1 MQNGVTN
8 MKKVFILILI
18 ILGIKNGCYAEEI
31 KMDKKLQDGMNY
43 YFEKLI
49 PMYYKGQTF
58 EKERNLLIRNCGV
71 HMTGTNEDTI
81 HTVKGTNDIV
91 FNFYYIQDRVRQ
103 LVQTVMLTSE
113 SYNGEIYEYWIVK
126 LSDNGTPYNYAY
138 FYLTKCDSITSKR
151 CIVGISTKYQE
162 LYELKSGK
170 IFNLTINN
178 LITLY
183 KIAPWL
189 KLESFKDTKYENMIV
204 KWKKDIPYLR
214 KMNIFEKI
222 YYKNIKKSKR

>member
-81 HTVKGTNDIV
+81 HTVKGTKDIV
-91 FNFYYIQDRVRQ
+91 
-103 LVQTVMLTSE
+103 
-113 SYNGEIYEYWIVK
+113 
-126 LSDNGTPYNYAY
+126 YNYEQKHIK
-138 FYLTKCDSITSKR
+138 TPKK
-151 CIVGISTKYQE
+151 
-162 LYELKSGK
+162 
-170 IFNLTINN
+170 
-178 LITLY
+178 
-183 KIAPWL
+183 
-189 KLESFKDTKYENMIV
+189 ESFTCIRKHFGHS
-204 KWKKDIPYLR
+204 YLFSDLR
-214 KMNIFEKI
+214 VDGATQLNPSHPAFRHRYCFSRQI
-222 YYKNIKKSKR
+222 